1 MPGLTPKTLHAF
13 TTTSPTFRKC
23 VFLSF
28 LIPQLATLYS
38 GHPPYGGPVSRSRC
52 SESKDLRSK

>member
-28 LIPQLATLYS
+28 LIPQLTTLY
-38 GHPPYGGPVSRSRC
+38 PARV
-52 SESKDLRSK
+52 